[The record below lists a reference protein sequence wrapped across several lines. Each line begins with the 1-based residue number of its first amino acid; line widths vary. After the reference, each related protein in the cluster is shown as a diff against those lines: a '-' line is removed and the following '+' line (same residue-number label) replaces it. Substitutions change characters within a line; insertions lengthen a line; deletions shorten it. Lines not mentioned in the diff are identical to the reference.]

1 MAKGRRI
8 TAQPVQSA
16 NKWFASVDNPKSE
29 GATVATFGS
38 KRMITGPTREAVEAK
53 VRELQE
59 FGAAL
64 LHDIEC
70 VDGTWTAVCEKLG

>member
-1 MAKGRRI
+1 
-8 TAQPVQSA
+8 
-16 NKWFASVDNPKSE
+16 
-29 GATVATFGS
+29 
-38 KRMITGPTREAVEAK
+38 MITGPTREAVEAK